1 MLDRGLFTL
10 TFMAAIG
17 NGLVAGVFF
26 AFSSFVMAALSRL
39 PSAQGIAAMQS
50 INVTVLNSGF
60 LMTFLGTGV
69 LCAALAA
76 GSFFWWDQM
85 SGKLILLASLLYI
98 VGCVGVTM
106 AGNVPLNDMLAA
118 VQPGMPEAADSWSR
132 YLGQWTFWNHLR
144 TLAPVLSGILFT
156 MALISRAKF

>member
-1 MLDRGLFTL
+1 MLDRGLFIL
-10 TFMAAIG
+10 TFTAAIG
-17 NGLVAGVFF
+17 SGLVAGVFF

-39 PSAQGIAAMQS
+39 PSEQGIAAMQS

-60 LMTFLGTGV
+60 LMAFLGTGV
-69 LCAALAA
+69 VCAALAA

-106 AGNVPLNDMLAA
+106 VRNVPLNDMLAA
-118 VQPGMPEAADSWSR
+118 VQPGMPEAADSWSL
-132 YLGQWTFWNHLR
+132 YLGQWTFWNRLR

-156 MALISRAKF
+156 LALLSRAKF